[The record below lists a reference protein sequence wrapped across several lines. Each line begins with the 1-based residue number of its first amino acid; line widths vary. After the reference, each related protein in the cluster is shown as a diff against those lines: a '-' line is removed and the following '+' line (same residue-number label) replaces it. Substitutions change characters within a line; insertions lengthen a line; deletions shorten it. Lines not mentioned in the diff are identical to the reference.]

1 MKNVT
6 GNTNFVVLANII
18 EVTTVAVAKY
28 VRRNGLDSMQGA
40 HVNQQ
45 LIADTVAQ
53 RVVSNIQLNA
63 IASSVK

>member
-6 GNTNFVVLANII
+6 GNANFVVLANLI
-18 EVTTVAVAKY
+18 EVTTAAITKY
-28 VRRNGLDSMQGA
+28 VRRNGLEKMQGA

-63 IASSVK
+63 ISGSVK